1 MLYSLKVGAKMQEN
15 QLLLTIGSKIK
26 YIMNPSINQN
36 DLINWEYSIKYG
48 FK

>member
-1 MLYSLKVGAKMQEN
+1 MMLYSLKVGAKMQEN

-26 YIMNPSINQN
+26 CIMNPSN